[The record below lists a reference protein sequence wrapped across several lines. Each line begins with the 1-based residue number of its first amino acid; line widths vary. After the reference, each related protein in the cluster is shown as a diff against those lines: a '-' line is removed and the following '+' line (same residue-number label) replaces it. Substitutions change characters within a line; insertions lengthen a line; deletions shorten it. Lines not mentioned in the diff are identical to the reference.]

1 MAPMGWIFASIET
14 VPKIA
19 FERRI
24 SSLFPSAAGVHIS
37 IRLAF
42 LGLVSKEWEV
52 GEKAL
57 TQARGIPHP
66 GPKDSI

>member
-1 MAPMGWIFASIET
+1 
-14 VPKIA
+14 
-19 FERRI
+19 
-24 SSLFPSAAGVHIS
+24 
-37 IRLAF
+37 LAF

-66 GPKDSI
+66 VPRDSI